1 MKSHIAKTVLEYLVM
16 INEQSYSGIGR
27 ELNITPQQFSDWIK
41 KRRPI
46 PKERLQVLANYF
58 GVKETVLVDEQYY
71 VNPLSSI
78 AKIELHLLLVDQKVA
93 ELEAQGREDE
103 DIEPYLTKKKELERE
118 KKNQIRLNRMAA
130 ILEQD
135 DERVGDIV
143 DLIMDELDSGRINE
157 LTNKLM
163 K

>member
-103 DIEPYLTKKKELERE
+103 DIQPYLTKKKELERE

-130 ILEQD
+130 ILEQE

-143 DLIMDELDSGRINE
+143 DLVMDELDSGRINE

>member
-46 PKERLQVLANYF
+46 PKERLQALANYF

>member
-16 INEQSYSGIGR
+16 INELSYSGIGR

-135 DERVGDIV
+135 DEQVGDIV

-157 LTNKLM
+157 LSIKLM